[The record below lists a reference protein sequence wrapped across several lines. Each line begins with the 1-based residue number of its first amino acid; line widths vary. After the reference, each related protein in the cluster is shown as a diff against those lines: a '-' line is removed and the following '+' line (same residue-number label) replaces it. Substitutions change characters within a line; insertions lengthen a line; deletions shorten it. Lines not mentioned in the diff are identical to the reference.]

1 MHRGSCLCGAV
12 KYEVRGELGAAIYCH
27 CSLCRKATAT
37 AFATNAPVAASD
49 FVIIEGE
56 SMLKAFGSSPGVH
69 RFFCSNCGSP
79 IISRRDSMPNVVR
92 LRLGTLDTPL
102 PASPTAH
109 YFVASKAEWY
119 EIHDGL
125 PQFAE
130 R

>member
-1 MHRGSCLCGAV
+1 MYKGSCLCGTV
-12 KYEVRGELGAAIYCH
+12 KYEVRGNLGAAIYCH

-49 FVIIEGE
+49 FVVIEGE
-56 SMLKAFGSSPGVH
+56 SALKAFDSSPGVH
-69 RFFCSNCGSP
+69 RLFCSNCGSP
-79 IISRRDSMPNVVR
+79 IISRRDSMPDVVR

-102 PASPTAH
+102 PAPSIAH

-119 EIHDGL
+119 EIHDDL